1 MVHRF
6 GPAKMALGPDPI
18 HISYLPSFQ
27 SPTTI
32 RYQLPFYNGIRQSG
46 DPRWLRLPSPQPHAP
61 ITTYPRNWLRSAFSD
76 SYLSGHPSRISR
88 AYSCAASRSKPG
100 SDPSWLCL
108 LSPQPHVPI
117 TTYARNWLR
126 SAFSDSYLSGY
137 PSRISRALRRL
148 KKQARQ
154 RTHLA
159 SLPSPQPHAP
169 ITTYARNWLRSAFS
183 YLYISGYPSRISRAS
198 SFAASI

>member
-1 MVHRF
+1 MCTPWCKISCCFSAGNARTAMVHRF

-76 SYLSGHPSRISR
+76 SYLSG
-88 AYSCAASRSKPG
+88 
-100 SDPSWLCL
+100 
-108 LSPQPHVPI
+108 
-117 TTYARNWLR
+117 
-126 SAFSDSYLSGY
+126 Y

-159 SLPSPQPHAP
+159 PLPSPQPHVP

-183 YLYISGYPSRISRAS
+183 YSYISGYPSRISRAS